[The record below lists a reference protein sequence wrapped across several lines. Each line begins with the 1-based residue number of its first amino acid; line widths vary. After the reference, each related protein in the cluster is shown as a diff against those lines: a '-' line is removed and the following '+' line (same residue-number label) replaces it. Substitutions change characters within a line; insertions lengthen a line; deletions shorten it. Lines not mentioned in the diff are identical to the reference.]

1 MSKPLAV
8 ITDVMNAPRDGAWK
22 ASTLSVGA
30 LVPEEE
36 ELVAEELHPAT
47 APRPSASPLA
57 STVRRR
63 TPDGPAPP
71 GGWGDSAVPGG
82 PDNPALPCGPD
93 PALPC
98 GPDNPALPCWPDNP
112 VLPCGWNELTFIRT
126 P

>member
-1 MSKPLAV
+1 
-8 ITDVMNAPRDGAWK
+8 MNAPRDGAWK
-22 ASTLSVGA
+22 ASTFSVGV

-36 ELVAEELHPAT
+36 ALVEEELHPAT
-47 APRPSASPLA
+47 APRPSASPPA

-82 PDNPALPCGPD
+82 PDNPASPRVW
-93 PALPC
+93 
-98 GPDNPALPCWPDNP
+98 DNPASPRVWDNP
-112 VLPCGWNELTFIRT
+112 ALPCGWNELTFIRT

>member
-1 MSKPLAV
+1 
-8 ITDVMNAPRDGAWK
+8 
-22 ASTLSVGA
+22 
-30 LVPEEE
+30 VPEEEE

-47 APRPSASPLA
+47 APRPSASPPA

-63 TPDGPAPP
+63 TPDGPASP
-71 GGWGDSAVPGG
+71 GGCGNSAVPG
-82 PDNPALPCGPD
+82 
-93 PALPC
+93 